1 MTTIALSVGLQLAAL
16 AQQSAKAA
24 PDNAKN
30 TKQEI
35 TLPEMTTKLPDG
47 PHRDVVEN
55 RCELCHT
62 ARYITMQPRFS
73 QAVWEKEVKKMVN
86 AYKAPISDAEQ
97 AQIVEYLVAIKGAPE
112 KNNSG
117 VSIRDTAV
125 QASSN
130 HH

>member
-1 MTTIALSVGLQLAAL
+1 MKRWGMTTIALSVGLQLAAL

-30 TKQEI
+30 AKQEI

-112 KNNSG
+112 KK
-117 VSIRDTAV
+117 
-125 QASSN
+125 
-130 HH
+130 